1 MADPTGKTILGISK
15 STASGILTGMIGTFS
30 AIMTFQVPSAM
41 LTPQASHLWLYIT
54 TGANA
59 ATIILKVWLGV
70 LENDAPAS

>member
-1 MADPTGKTILGISK
+1 
-15 STASGILTGMIGTFS
+15 MIGTFS